1 MPCTRGAE
9 SPEIAAPLLDVCIGL
24 KSPDVRA
31 KAVMSLGA
39 RITTRL
45 SALLGVLSTLNPCNS
60 AASPYSGADFGSA
73 AL

>member
-1 MPCTRGAE
+1 M
-9 SPEIAAPLLDVCIGL
+9 CIGL

-45 SALLGVLSTLNPCNS
+45 SARLGVLSTLNPCNS